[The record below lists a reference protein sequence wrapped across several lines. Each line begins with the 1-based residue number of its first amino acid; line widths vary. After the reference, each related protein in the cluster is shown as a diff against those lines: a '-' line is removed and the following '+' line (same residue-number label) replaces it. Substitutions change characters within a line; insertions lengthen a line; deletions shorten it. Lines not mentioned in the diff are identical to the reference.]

1 MKAGWVEKKLG
12 EVCELKPQKSEV
24 RDRLDAEDMV
34 SFAPMEDLG
43 INQKYLSA
51 TQTRPLG
58 EVVGS
63 YTYFAEG
70 DVLLAKITPCFENGK
85 LGIAK
90 DLCNGV
96 GFGSSEYMVFRSAEA
111 LNNEFLYYYLSRQ
124 RFREEGAQN
133 MSGAVGHKRVA
144 KEFVENYPIPIPPL
158 VEQER
163 LVALLDEAFA
173 GIDAAKANAERNLNN
188 ARALFDNYLAQVF
201 SQRGEGWLEKRLCD
215 IVDFKS
221 GGTPSKANSDY
232 WRGDIP
238 WVSPKDMKSSVIY
251 ESIDHI
257 SETAVKNSATSL
269 ISAGSVLMV
278 VRSGILARIVPIAIT
293 GRDLAINQD
302 IKALC
307 PHKNIDSEYLFY
319 FLQGKMP
326 DLLSMVSRGATV
338 HRLQT
343 DFIRMMRIAV
353 PPLPDQQAIVAK
365 LDALSAETKK
375 LEAIYRQKIAA
386 LDELKQSLLH
396 QAFTGEL

>member
-1 MKAGWVEKKLG
+1 MKPGWVVKKLG
-12 EVCELKPQKSEV
+12 DVCELKPQKSEA
-24 RDRLDAEDMV
+24 RGRLDADDMV

-43 INQKYLSA
+43 INQKYLCA
-51 TQTRPLG
+51 TQSRPLG

-96 GFGSSEYMVFRSAEA
+96 GFGSSEYMVFRSPEA

-124 RFREEGAQN
+124 RFRDEGAQN

-144 KEFVENYPIPIPPL
+144 KEFIENYPIPLPPL
-158 VEQER
+158 AEQQR

-188 ARALFDNYLAQVF
+188 ARALFDGYLAQVF
-201 SQRGEGWLEKRLCD
+201 SQRGEDWVEKRLGD
-215 IVDFKS
+215 IAEVQS
-221 GGTPSKANSDY
+221 GGTPLVSNKDYWNGDIAWYSSGELNQAYTFASERTISIAGLNNSNAKLFPKGSLLIGMYDTAALKMSVLDRDATFNQAIAGVKANEK
-232 WRGDIP
+232 
-238 WVSPKDMKSSVIY
+238 VSM
-251 ESIDHI
+251 
-257 SETAVKNSATSL
+257 L
-269 ISAGSVLMV
+269 FVLH
-278 VRSGILARIVPIAIT
+278 
-293 GRDLAINQD
+293 AINA
-302 IKALC
+302 IKPQILSQRRGVRQ
-307 PHKNIDSEYLFY
+307 KN
-319 FLQGKMP
+319 
-326 DLLSMVSRGATV
+326 LSLTKIKEIPIGLPNMTV
-338 HRLQT
+338 
-343 DFIRMMRIAV
+343 
-353 PPLPDQQAIVAK
+353 QQAIVGK

-375 LEAIYRQKIAA
+375 LEALYRQKIAA